1 MSKIDAPFMCIIL
14 FIEKER
20 CHLNV
25 SLSLYIKD
33 KKGKERMTTNDS
45 ELHLLIDEISQI
57 VYLDFLENENIYVDK
72 SDEIRALSKSAYRR
86 LMSIDQARVLFLQY
100 RSVYKSK
107 STTDVMIEILPKLV
121 EMETK
126 YA

>member
-1 MSKIDAPFMCIIL
+1 
-14 FIEKER
+14 
-20 CHLNV
+20 
-25 SLSLYIKD
+25 
-33 KKGKERMTTNDS
+33 MTTNDS

-57 VYLDFLENENIYVDK
+57 VYLDFLENENIFVDK

-86 LMSIDQARVLFLQY
+86 LISIDQARVLFLQY

-121 EMETK
+121 EMETR

>member
-1 MSKIDAPFMCIIL
+1 
-14 FIEKER
+14 
-20 CHLNV
+20 
-25 SLSLYIKD
+25 
-33 KKGKERMTTNDS
+33 MTTNDS

-86 LMSIDQARVLFLQY
+86 LISIDQARVLFLQY

-107 STTDVMIEILPKLV
+107 STIDAMIEILPKLV
-121 EMETK
+121 EMENR
-126 YA
+126 YV

>member
-1 MSKIDAPFMCIIL
+1 
-14 FIEKER
+14 
-20 CHLNV
+20 
-25 SLSLYIKD
+25 
-33 KKGKERMTTNDS
+33 MTTNDS

-72 SDEIRALSKSAYRR
+72 SDEIRALSRSAYRR

-107 STTDVMIEILPKLV
+107 STIDAMIEILPKLV
-121 EMETK
+121 EMENR

>member
-1 MSKIDAPFMCIIL
+1 
-14 FIEKER
+14 
-20 CHLNV
+20 
-25 SLSLYIKD
+25 
-33 KKGKERMTTNDS
+33 MTTNDS

-57 VYLDFLENENIYVDK
+57 VYLDFLENENIYVYK

-107 STTDVMIEILPKLV
+107 STTDVMIEILPKLI
-121 EMETK
+121 EMETR
-126 YA
+126 YV

>member
-1 MSKIDAPFMCIIL
+1 
-14 FIEKER
+14 
-20 CHLNV
+20 
-25 SLSLYIKD
+25 
-33 KKGKERMTTNDS
+33 MTTNDS

-57 VYLDFLENENIYVDK
+57 VYLDFLENENIFVDK

-86 LMSIDQARVLFLQY
+86 LMSIDQVRVLFLQY

-121 EMETK
+121 EMETR

>member
-1 MSKIDAPFMCIIL
+1 
-14 FIEKER
+14 
-20 CHLNV
+20 
-25 SLSLYIKD
+25 
-33 KKGKERMTTNDS
+33 MTTNDS

-86 LMSIDQARVLFLQY
+86 SMSIDQARVLFLQY

-121 EMETK
+121 EMETR

>member
-1 MSKIDAPFMCIIL
+1 
-14 FIEKER
+14 
-20 CHLNV
+20 
-25 SLSLYIKD
+25 
-33 KKGKERMTTNDS
+33 MTTNDS

-107 STTDVMIEILPKLV
+107 STIDTMIEILPKLV
-121 EMETK
+121 EMENR

>member
-1 MSKIDAPFMCIIL
+1 
-14 FIEKER
+14 
-20 CHLNV
+20 
-25 SLSLYIKD
+25 
-33 KKGKERMTTNDS
+33 MTTNDS

-72 SDEIRALSKSAYRR
+72 SDEIRVLSKSAYRR

-107 STTDVMIEILPKLV
+107 STIDVMIEILPKLV
-121 EMETK
+121 EMETR
-126 YA
+126 YV

>member
-1 MSKIDAPFMCIIL
+1 
-14 FIEKER
+14 
-20 CHLNV
+20 
-25 SLSLYIKD
+25 
-33 KKGKERMTTNDS
+33 MTTNDS

-86 LMSIDQARVLFLQY
+86 LMSIDHVRVLFLQY
-100 RSVYKSK
+100 RSVYKSR

-121 EMETK
+121 EMENR

>member
-1 MSKIDAPFMCIIL
+1 
-14 FIEKER
+14 
-20 CHLNV
+20 
-25 SLSLYIKD
+25 
-33 KKGKERMTTNDS
+33 MTTKDS

-107 STTDVMIEILPKLV
+107 STTDTMIEILPKLV
-121 EMETK
+121 EMETR

>member
-1 MSKIDAPFMCIIL
+1 
-14 FIEKER
+14 
-20 CHLNV
+20 
-25 SLSLYIKD
+25 
-33 KKGKERMTTNDS
+33 MTTNDS

-86 LMSIDQARVLFLQY
+86 LISIDQARVLFLQY

>member
-1 MSKIDAPFMCIIL
+1 
-14 FIEKER
+14 
-20 CHLNV
+20 
-25 SLSLYIKD
+25 
-33 KKGKERMTTNDS
+33 MTTNDS
-45 ELHLLIDEISQI
+45 ELHFLIDEISQI

-121 EMETK
+121 EVETR

>member
-1 MSKIDAPFMCIIL
+1 
-14 FIEKER
+14 
-20 CHLNV
+20 
-25 SLSLYIKD
+25 
-33 KKGKERMTTNDS
+33 MTTNDS

-72 SDEIRALSKSAYRR
+72 SDEIRSLSKSAYRR

-121 EMETK
+121 EMETR
-126 YA
+126 YV

>member
-1 MSKIDAPFMCIIL
+1 
-14 FIEKER
+14 
-20 CHLNV
+20 
-25 SLSLYIKD
+25 
-33 KKGKERMTTNDS
+33 MTTNDS

-72 SDEIRALSKSAYRR
+72 SDEIRSLSKSAYRR

-121 EMETK
+121 EMENR

>member
-1 MSKIDAPFMCIIL
+1 
-14 FIEKER
+14 
-20 CHLNV
+20 
-25 SLSLYIKD
+25 
-33 KKGKERMTTNDS
+33 MTTNDS

-72 SDEIRALSKSAYRR
+72 SDEIRSLSKSAYRR

-121 EMETK
+121 EMDTR

>member
-1 MSKIDAPFMCIIL
+1 
-14 FIEKER
+14 
-20 CHLNV
+20 
-25 SLSLYIKD
+25 
-33 KKGKERMTTNDS
+33 MTTNDS

-86 LMSIDQARVLFLQY
+86 LISIDRARVLFLQY

-107 STTDVMIEILPKLV
+107 SMIDAMIEILPKLV
-121 EMETK
+121 EMENR

>member
-1 MSKIDAPFMCIIL
+1 
-14 FIEKER
+14 
-20 CHLNV
+20 
-25 SLSLYIKD
+25 
-33 KKGKERMTTNDS
+33 MTTNDS
-45 ELHLLIDEISQI
+45 DLHLLIDEISQI

-100 RSVYKSK
+100 RSVYRSK

-121 EMETK
+121 EMETR

>member
-1 MSKIDAPFMCIIL
+1 
-14 FIEKER
+14 
-20 CHLNV
+20 
-25 SLSLYIKD
+25 
-33 KKGKERMTTNDS
+33 MTTNDS

-86 LMSIDQARVLFLQY
+86 LMSIDRARVLFLQY
-100 RSVYKSK
+100 RSIYKTK
-107 STTDVMIEILPKLV
+107 STTDVMIEILSKLV
-121 EMETK
+121 EMENR

>member
-1 MSKIDAPFMCIIL
+1 
-14 FIEKER
+14 
-20 CHLNV
+20 
-25 SLSLYIKD
+25 
-33 KKGKERMTTNDS
+33 MTTKDS

-107 STTDVMIEILPKLV
+107 STIDAMVEILPNLV
-121 EMETK
+121 EMENR

>member
-1 MSKIDAPFMCIIL
+1 
-14 FIEKER
+14 
-20 CHLNV
+20 
-25 SLSLYIKD
+25 
-33 KKGKERMTTNDS
+33 MTTNDS

-57 VYLDFLENENIYVDK
+57 VYLDFLENENICVDK
-72 SDEIRALSKSAYRR
+72 FDEIRALSKSAYRR

-107 STTDVMIEILPKLV
+107 STTDAMIEILPKLV
-121 EMETK
+121 EMETR

>member
-1 MSKIDAPFMCIIL
+1 
-14 FIEKER
+14 
-20 CHLNV
+20 
-25 SLSLYIKD
+25 
-33 KKGKERMTTNDS
+33 MTTNDS

-72 SDEIRALSKSAYRR
+72 SDEIRSLSKSAYRR

-107 STTDVMIEILPKLV
+107 STTDVMIEILPKLI
-121 EMETK
+121 EMETR
-126 YA
+126 YV

>member
-1 MSKIDAPFMCIIL
+1 
-14 FIEKER
+14 
-20 CHLNV
+20 
-25 SLSLYIKD
+25 
-33 KKGKERMTTNDS
+33 MTTKDS

-86 LMSIDQARVLFLQY
+86 LMSIDHVRVLFLQY
-100 RSVYKSK
+100 RSVYKSR

-121 EMETK
+121 EMENR

>member
-1 MSKIDAPFMCIIL
+1 
-14 FIEKER
+14 
-20 CHLNV
+20 
-25 SLSLYIKD
+25 
-33 KKGKERMTTNDS
+33 MTSNDS

-100 RSVYKSK
+100 RSVYKSE
-107 STTDVMIEILPKLV
+107 STIDAMIEILPKLV
-121 EMETK
+121 EMETR

>member
-1 MSKIDAPFMCIIL
+1 
-14 FIEKER
+14 
-20 CHLNV
+20 
-25 SLSLYIKD
+25 
-33 KKGKERMTTNDS
+33 MTTNDS

-72 SDEIRALSKSAYRR
+72 SDEIRSLSKSAYRR

-121 EMETK
+121 EMENR
-126 YA
+126 YAYVLRDNRVFD

>member
-1 MSKIDAPFMCIIL
+1 
-14 FIEKER
+14 
-20 CHLNV
+20 
-25 SLSLYIKD
+25 
-33 KKGKERMTTNDS
+33 MTTNDS

-86 LMSIDQARVLFLQY
+86 LISIDRARVLFLQY

-107 STTDVMIEILPKLV
+107 STIDAMIEILPKLV
-121 EMETK
+121 EMETR

>member
-1 MSKIDAPFMCIIL
+1 
-14 FIEKER
+14 
-20 CHLNV
+20 
-25 SLSLYIKD
+25 
-33 KKGKERMTTNDS
+33 MTTNDS

-72 SDEIRALSKSAYRR
+72 SDEIRSLSKSAYRR
-86 LMSIDQARVLFLQY
+86 LMSIDRARVLFLQY

-107 STTDVMIEILPKLV
+107 STIDAMIEILPKLV
-121 EMETK
+121 EMENR

>member
-1 MSKIDAPFMCIIL
+1 
-14 FIEKER
+14 
-20 CHLNV
+20 
-25 SLSLYIKD
+25 
-33 KKGKERMTTNDS
+33 MTTNDS
-45 ELHLLIDEISQI
+45 ELHLLIEEISQI

>member
-1 MSKIDAPFMCIIL
+1 
-14 FIEKER
+14 
-20 CHLNV
+20 
-25 SLSLYIKD
+25 
-33 KKGKERMTTNDS
+33 MTTNDR
-45 ELHLLIDEISQI
+45 ERHLLIDEISQI

-107 STTDVMIEILPKLV
+107 STTDVMIEILPKLI
-121 EMETK
+121 EMETR
-126 YA
+126 YV

>member
-1 MSKIDAPFMCIIL
+1 
-14 FIEKER
+14 
-20 CHLNV
+20 
-25 SLSLYIKD
+25 
-33 KKGKERMTTNDS
+33 MTTNDS
-45 ELHLLIDEISQI
+45 ELHFLIDEISQI

-72 SDEIRALSKSAYRR
+72 SDEIRDLSKSAYRR

-107 STTDVMIEILPKLV
+107 STIDAMIEILPKLV

>member
-1 MSKIDAPFMCIIL
+1 
-14 FIEKER
+14 
-20 CHLNV
+20 
-25 SLSLYIKD
+25 
-33 KKGKERMTTNDS
+33 MTTKDS
-45 ELHLLIDEISQI
+45 ELHLLIEEISQI

-86 LMSIDQARVLFLQY
+86 LISIDRARVLFLQY

-121 EMETK
+121 EMETR

>member
-1 MSKIDAPFMCIIL
+1 
-14 FIEKER
+14 
-20 CHLNV
+20 
-25 SLSLYIKD
+25 
-33 KKGKERMTTNDS
+33 MTTNDS

-86 LMSIDQARVLFLQY
+86 LMSIDRARVLFLQY

-107 STTDVMIEILPKLV
+107 STIDSMIEILPKLV
-121 EMETK
+121 EMENR

>member
-1 MSKIDAPFMCIIL
+1 
-14 FIEKER
+14 
-20 CHLNV
+20 
-25 SLSLYIKD
+25 
-33 KKGKERMTTNDS
+33 MTTNDS
-45 ELHLLIDEISQI
+45 ELRLLIDEISQI

-86 LMSIDQARVLFLQY
+86 LISIDRARVLFLQY

-107 STTDVMIEILPKLV
+107 STIDAMIEILPKLV
-121 EMETK
+121 EMENR

>member
-1 MSKIDAPFMCIIL
+1 
-14 FIEKER
+14 
-20 CHLNV
+20 
-25 SLSLYIKD
+25 
-33 KKGKERMTTNDS
+33 MTTNDS

-57 VYLDFLENENIYVDK
+57 VYLDFLENENIYVDE

-86 LMSIDQARVLFLQY
+86 LISIDQARVLFLQY

-121 EMETK
+121 EMENR

>member
-1 MSKIDAPFMCIIL
+1 
-14 FIEKER
+14 
-20 CHLNV
+20 
-25 SLSLYIKD
+25 
-33 KKGKERMTTNDS
+33 MTTNDS
-45 ELHLLIDEISQI
+45 EFHLLIDEISQI

-86 LMSIDQARVLFLQY
+86 LMSIDQTRVLFLQY
-100 RSVYKSK
+100 RLVYKSK

-121 EMETK
+121 EMENR

>member
-1 MSKIDAPFMCIIL
+1 
-14 FIEKER
+14 
-20 CHLNV
+20 
-25 SLSLYIKD
+25 
-33 KKGKERMTTNDS
+33 MTTNDS

-86 LMSIDQARVLFLQY
+86 LMSIDRARVLFLQY

-107 STTDVMIEILPKLV
+107 STIDSMIEILPKLV